1 MKRIVSIFLL
11 TYPILVFTGCGHIS
25 TYQSPKIL
33 NQGEKLWGT
42 GISINTNKE
51 FINEFPIALLSDYSI
66 YARYGLSDRAENG
79 FKLSFSLPFLLASY
93 HYKYLLLQ
101 PAPVKSMKKPLLV
114 SRDLGLA
121 LIVAGSGSP
130 VFGFHPTLLF
140 GREDFF
146 GGVSTN
152 IIYPFS
158 RGPRGRNSLII
169 LSSRIFAGTS
179 MGENKWK
186 FNPEISYDFFPYSGE
201 TVTIFHGQT
210 TLPKGMIVVGFSI
223 QRIFGE

>member
-1 MKRIVSIFLL
+1 MKRIISILLL
-11 TYPILVFTGCGHIS
+11 TYPMLVFTGCGHIS

-51 FINEFPIALLSDYSI
+51 LKNSLPIGFLSDYSI
-66 YARYGLSDRAENG
+66 YTRYGLSDRAESG
-79 FKLSFSLPFLLASY
+79 LKLSFSLPLLLTSY

-101 PAPVKSMKKPLLV
+101 TAPVKSMKKPLLV
-114 SRDLGLA
+114 SGDLGLSIGISTGGTPA
-121 LIVAGSGSP
+121 V
-130 VFGFHPTLLF
+130 GFHPTLLF
-140 GREDFF
+140 GREDFY

-158 RGPRGRNSLII
+158 GEPNPSSNSLYI
-169 LSSRIFAGTS
+169 LSSRIFTGASIGY
-179 MGENKWK
+179 KWK

-201 TVTIFHGQT
+201 TVEIFYGET
-210 TLPKGMIVVGFSI
+210 TFPNEMIVLGFSI
-223 QRIFGE
+223 QRIF